1 MFPLIEE
8 KIHMMSEDDAPI
20 CFLHVSLMEIVN
32 IAKFVHKIF
41 IWVLKV
47 FVRVH
52 LHWNAWK
59 ESGNE

>member
-1 MFPLIEE
+1 
-8 KIHMMSEDDAPI
+8 MMSEDDAPI

-47 FVRVH
+47 FVRFH
-52 LHWNAWK
+52 LHWNAWE